1 MEKHILM
8 EYADMKGE
16 LKDIRRRIEQ
26 GKKEIERLQRLV
38 TADVVSCGKK
48 GRKPLK
54 TVKVEGRPV
63 GMIERK
69 EAAVRKQ
76 VELLAGLETEFAE
89 KQTEV
94 EEYIEQI
101 EKSRMRSMFRYY
113 YIDDLTW
120 EMVAMKMNY
129 LYPKKR
135 ISFTKDSCRMA
146 HDRFL
151 EKVL

>member
-1 MEKHILM
+1 MEKNILM
-8 EYADMKGE
+8 EYADIKGE
-16 LKDIRRRIEQ
+16 IKDVRRRIEQ
-26 GKKEIERLQRLV
+26 GKKEIERLNRLV
-38 TADVVSCGKK
+38 VADVVSCGKK
-48 GRKPLK
+48 GRKSIK
-54 TVKVEGRPV
+54 TVKVEGRPA
-63 GMIERK
+63 GIIERK
-69 EAAVRKQ
+69 EKALKKN
-76 VELLAGLETEFAE
+76 VELLTNLEAELTE

-129 LYPKKR
+129 RYPKKR

-151 EKVL
+151 AT